1 MLILHGGDTVILI
14 MGVFNVEVNP
24 LRRII
29 HPELEK
35 GEVIG
40 RPFIRGVI
48 GPNEV
53 VVTYGFVGKV
63 EAAMLAQAFIDRFN
77 PNAIVF
83 TGAAGA
89 LSKILKIGD
98 VVLGDEYFEFDV
110 ARRDGKV
117 ELIEGSERLIER
129 FEEHYK
135 DVYVGR
141 IATGDSFIDSEE
153 MREKVKK
160 MTQAVA
166 VDMDSAAVAKV
177 AKENGI
183 DFVSLKTIVDD
194 CSVESFEENYEKF
207 AGKAAMIV
215 SRVIDHHTL

>member
-1 MLILHGGDTVILI
+1 MILV
-14 MGVFNVEVNP
+14 MGVFNIEVDP
-24 LRRII
+24 LRRAI

-35 GEVIG
+35 GTVIG
-40 RPFIRGVI
+40 RPFVRGVI

-53 VVTYGFVGKV
+53 VVTYGLVGKV
-63 EAAMLAQAFIDRFN
+63 EAAMLTQAFIDRFS
-77 PNAIVF
+77 PSAIVF

-89 LSKILKIGD
+89 LSKILNVGD

-135 DVYVGR
+135 DIYVGR
-141 IATGDSFIDSEE
+141 IATGDSFIDNEE
-153 MREKVKK
+153 MREKIKK

-194 CSVESFEENYEKF
+194 CTVESFEKNYERF
-207 AGKAAMIV
+207 AGRAAAIV
-215 SRVIDHHTL
+215 SSVIDHHTF

>member
-1 MLILHGGDTVILI
+1 
-14 MGVFNVEVNP
+14 MGVFNIEVDP
-24 LRRII
+24 LRRVI

-40 RPFIRGVI
+40 RPFVRGVI

-53 VVTYGFVGKV
+53 VITYGFVGKV
-63 EAAMLAQAFIDRFN
+63 EAAMVTQAFIDRFH
-77 PNAIVF
+77 PSAIIF

-89 LSKILKIGD
+89 LSKMLKIGD

-117 ELIEGSERLIER
+117 ELIQGSERLVER

-135 DVYVGR
+135 EVYVGR
-141 IATGDSFIDSEE
+141 IATGDSFIDNEE
-153 MREKVKK
+153 MREKIKK

-183 DFVSLKTIVDD
+183 DFVSLKAIVDD
-194 CSVESFEENYEKF
+194 CTVESFEKNYERF
-207 AGKAAMIV
+207 AGKAAAIV
-215 SRVIDHHTL
+215 SSVINHHIL

>member
-1 MLILHGGDTVILI
+1 MILI
-14 MGVFNVEVNP
+14 MGVFNVEVAP

-63 EAAMLAQAFIDRFN
+63 EAAMLTQAFIDRFH
-77 PNAIVF
+77 PSAIVF

-89 LSKILKIGD
+89 LSNILKIGD

-141 IATGDSFIDSEE
+141 IATGDSFIDNED
-153 MREKVKK
+153 MRERVKK

-183 DFVSLKTIVDD
+183 DFVALKTIVDE
-194 CSVESFEENYEKF
+194 CTVESFEENYEKF
-207 AGKAAMIV
+207 AGKAAAIV
-215 SRVIDHHTL
+215 SNVIDHHTL